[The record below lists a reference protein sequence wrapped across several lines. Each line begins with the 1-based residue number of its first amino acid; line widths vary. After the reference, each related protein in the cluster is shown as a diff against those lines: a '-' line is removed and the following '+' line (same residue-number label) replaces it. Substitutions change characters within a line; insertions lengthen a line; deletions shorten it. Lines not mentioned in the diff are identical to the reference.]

1 MEQELATMVQQFC
14 EGGFPFTGK
23 RLKKLAYELAVANKR
38 KGFSLKRMMAGR
50 YWLKGFLERFPNLKK
65 KNAKNLSIYRAKCAN
80 KVLISKFFQELTQ
93 WIREWKLEFK
103 PFHIWN
109 VDESGVG
116 DVPNEQ
122 QVIGLTGVPA
132 SQTVAGEKPQNTT
145 VVTYASA
152 GGLCNAPN
160 DSFQGR

>member
-1 MEQELATMVQQFC
+1 M
-14 EGGFPFTGK
+14 
-23 RLKKLAYELAVANKR
+23 
-38 KGFSLKRMMAGR
+38 
-50 YWLKGFLERFPNLKK
+50 
-65 KNAKNLSIYRAKCAN
+65 
-80 KVLISKFFQELTQ
+80 
-93 WIREWKLEFK
+93 EFK

-116 DVPNEQ
+116 DVPSEQ

-152 GGLCNAPN
+152 GGLCMPPMIVFRQVRWTAI
-160 DSFQGR
+160 GRKLLHQVMPSGVQKLAT